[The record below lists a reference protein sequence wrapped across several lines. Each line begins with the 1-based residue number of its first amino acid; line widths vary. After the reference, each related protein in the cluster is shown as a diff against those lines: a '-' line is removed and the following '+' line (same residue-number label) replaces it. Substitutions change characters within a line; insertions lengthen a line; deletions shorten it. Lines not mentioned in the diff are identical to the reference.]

1 MQVFPANQPG
11 IYINK
16 LQLGPIRADLSANY
30 KFSASD
36 KIDVNFIDIA
46 AYLGPLRLVQKVTH
60 RYHTV
65 TLPKEQNFIIVFGC
79 RILVVGVGSGSC
91 HTVTMIFAS
100 CTPTKGIYLF

>member
-36 KIDVNFIDIA
+36 KIDVNFVDIA
-46 AYLGPLRLVQKVTH
+46 AYLGPLRLVQKVT
-60 RYHTV
+60 
-65 TLPKEQNFIIVFGC
+65 Q
-79 RILVVGVGSGSC
+79 RIPYRD
-91 HTVTMIFAS
+91 HA
-100 CTPTKGIYLF
+100 KRA